1 MQPRGN
7 YLLLSSSRAGAGAYL
22 AHAESWLRQ
31 LLGLQGITTGL
42 FVPFAA
48 VTKSYADYHAQVAA
62 VFARQGVALASL
74 HDQADA
80 RAAIAEAELLVV
92 GGGNTFALAARL
104 QAAGLMKP
112 LAQRAGQVA
121 YIGWSAGANIA
132 APSLAT
138 TNDMPI
144 IEPDSFATLG
154 RVDFQINPHYTAQLP
169 PGHNGETR
177 AQRLAEYCQLNP
189 DGKVVALPEGRA
201 LLGQYGQVRL
211 LGGDAWLFTADKQRQ
226 LPEQTDVLDWL

>member
-1 MQPRGN
+1 MQADGT
-7 YLLLSSSRAGAGAYL
+7 YLLLSSSRAGSGSYL
-22 AHAESWLRQ
+22 EHAESWLRQ

-48 VTKSYADYHAQVAA
+48 VMQSYDAYHEEVAG
-62 VFARQGVALASL
+62 VFARQGVELASL
-74 HDQADA
+74 HEQTNA

-104 QAAGLMKP
+104 QAAGLMRP
-112 LAQRAGQVA
+112 LAQRAVQVA
-121 YIGWSAGANIA
+121 YVGWSAGANIA

-144 IEPDSFATLG
+144 VEPASFATLG
-154 RVDFQINPHYTAQLP
+154 RVGFQINPHYTAQLP

-177 AQRLAEYCQLNP
+177 SQRLAEYCQLNP
-189 DGKVVALPEGRA
+189 DSTVVALPEGRA

-211 LGGDAWLFTADKQRQ
+211 LGGDAWLFAAGKQRQ
-226 LPEQTDVLDWL
+226 LPEQTDLLDWL